1 MPDFRGW
8 RLCTLPN
15 DTAAR
20 SLGLRAHTSRE
31 ETSRPG
37 QGSRHTAPAG
47 GKHSERRRGQAAIIS
62 GVAKYGPLHEFLAGL
77 PRGQKQVTLGFRRVE
92 ELLGEALPPSALTY
106 EQWWRG
112 GRVKRGR
119 IDANWQDQV
128 QQRAW
133 EDAGWTVED
142 LDLLLK
148 NVTFRRR

>member
-1 MPDFRGW
+1 VRWYTCVGVRTIRW
-8 RLCTLPN
+8 C
-15 DTAAR
+15 
-20 SLGLRAHTSRE
+20 
-31 ETSRPG
+31 
-37 QGSRHTAPAG
+37 
-47 GKHSERRRGQAAIIS
+47 
-62 GVAKYGPLHEFLAGL
+62 VAKYEPLKEFLAGL
-77 PRGQKQVTLGFRRVE
+77 PAGQKQVTLGFRRVAD
-92 ELLGEALPPSALTY
+92 LLGEELPPSALTY
-106 EQWWRG
+106 EQWWLG

>member
-1 MPDFRGW
+1 MF
-8 RLCTLPN
+8 
-15 DTAAR
+15 
-20 SLGLRAHTSRE
+20 
-31 ETSRPG
+31 RPG
-37 QGSRHTAPAG
+37 G
-47 GKHSERRRGQAAIIS
+47 RRRVALGS
-62 GVAKYGPLHEFLAGL
+62 GSPGGPEPGRRCSDAGRRLTITPRVPKYEPLREFLTGMPL
-77 PRGQKQVTLGFRRVE
+77 GQKQVTLGFRRLE
-92 ELLGEALPPSALTY
+92 ELLGDALPPSAMTY

>member
-1 MPDFRGW
+1 M
-8 RLCTLPN
+8 L
-15 DTAAR
+15 
-20 SLGLRAHTSRE
+20 
-31 ETSRPG
+31 
-37 QGSRHTAPAG
+37 QGSRVPKYDPLQVFLSSLPA
-47 GKHSERRRGQAAIIS
+47 
-62 GVAKYGPLHEFLAGL
+62 
-77 PRGQKQVTLGFRRVE
+77 GQKQVTLGFKRLE
-92 ELLGEALPPSALTY
+92 DLLGEPLPPSATQY

-133 EDAGWTVED
+133 EEAGWTVED

>member
-1 MPDFRGW
+1 MQSAQITAEHYHPGW
-8 RLCTLPN
+8 VPKYEP
-15 DTAAR
+15 
-20 SLGLRAHTSRE
+20 LR
-31 ETSRPG
+31 
-37 QGSRHTAPAG
+37 
-47 GKHSERRRGQAAIIS
+47 
-62 GVAKYGPLHEFLAGL
+62 VFLDGL
-77 PRGQKQVTLGFRRVE
+77 PKGQKQVTLGFKRLE
-92 ELLGEALPPSALTY
+92 ELLGEPLPASALEY

-133 EDAGWTVED
+133 EGAGWTVDD